1 MPNEYELDLATRC
14 SNGDKLAEKE
24 LYMTYA
30 ARLYAL
36 CIRYA
41 SDREEAQDLM
51 HDAMIKA
58 FGTISKYRYT
68 AEGSLYAWLRKL
80 TINMAVDKLRRKRFR
95 MVPIRD
101 FDLPEYDDGQD
112 LPDIPPS
119 VLLEM
124 VAGLPRRK
132 RLVFNMFCIDGMSH
146 KEISELL
153 GISEKGSASLLAKA
167 RLELK
172 KEVADYLKRIG

>member
-14 SNGDKLAEKE
+14 ASGDRLAEKE
-24 LYMTYA
+24 LYLTYA

-41 SDREEAQDLM
+41 SDREEAQDLV
-51 HDAMIKA
+51 HDVMIKA
-58 FGTISKYRYT
+58 FGVISKYRYT
-68 AEGSLYAWLRKL
+68 GEGSLYAWLRRL
-80 TINMAVDKLRRKRFR
+80 TINMAVDRLRKKRFR
-95 MVPIRD
+95 IVPIWD
-101 FDLPEYDDGQD
+101 FDLPEDDDGQD
-112 LPDIPPS
+112 LQDIPPD
-119 VLLEM
+119 VLLGM

-167 RLELK
+167 RMELK
-172 KEVADYLKRIG
+172 KDIADYLKRIG